1 MPLFGTFR
9 RSMRSITIDMEY
21 PHVHKWEEVREW
33 KEVRLFRMTLY
44 HVILRCEKCGDLK
57 EFTY

>member
-1 MPLFGTFR
+1 MACDHHWAEVGRWKEIHLF
-9 RSMRSITIDMEY
+9 
-21 PHVHKWEEVREW
+21 KWEP
-33 KEVRLFRMTLY
+33 TI